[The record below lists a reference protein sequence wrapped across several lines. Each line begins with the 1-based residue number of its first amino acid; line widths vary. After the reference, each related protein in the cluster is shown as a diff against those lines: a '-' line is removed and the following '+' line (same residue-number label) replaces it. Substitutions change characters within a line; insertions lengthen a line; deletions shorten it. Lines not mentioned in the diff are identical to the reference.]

1 MLNTNHMKVLICV
14 DSGESSQIVLRE
26 AQTIVKGFP
35 EAEIHLFTV
44 IDMAV
49 IAVGQDT
56 DQTLMMD
63 TLQREANSLIPAA
76 TRILGDRPIVFSSE
90 VGYPVDEILKKVKE
104 VGCDLLI
111 LGTHGRTGFDH
122 LLIGSVAEKVLRNCE
137 CNTLIIPMKH
147 KLK

>member
-1 MLNTNHMKVLICV
+1 MKVLICV
-14 DSGESSQIVLRE
+14 DSGESAQIVLRE
-26 AQTIVKGFP
+26 AQTIVKGSP

-56 DQTLMMD
+56 DQTMMMD
-63 TLQREANSLIPAA
+63 TLQREASSLIPTA
-76 TRILGDRPIVFSSE
+76 TRILGDRPLIFSSE
-90 VGYPVDEILKKVKE
+90 VGYPVDEILKKAKE
-104 VGCDLLI
+104 VNCDLLI

>member
-1 MLNTNHMKVLICV
+1 MKVLICI
-14 DSGESSQIVLRE
+14 DSGESAEIVLRE
-26 AQTIVKGFP
+26 AQTIIKGFP

-63 TLQREANSLIPAA
+63 TLQREANSIMPTA
-76 TRILGDRPIVFSSE
+76 THILGDRPIIFSSE
-90 VGYPVDEILKKVKE
+90 VGYPVDEILKKVKD
-104 VGCDLLI
+104 VGCDLLV

-137 CNTLIIPMKH
+137 CNTLIVPMKN